1 MKNLGN
7 MLKQAQQMQSRMQ
20 EMQAKLEATEVE
32 GSSGG
37 GMVKVRLTGKGDL
50 RRVTIDPS
58 LMNTDE
64 REVLEDLL
72 VAAHADAKQKV
83 EATMAEEMQNAE
95 IHADCMEARA
105 IAYEAEVERLREGQW
120 WIPITEKLPERYQ
133 SVLRREESAAFSG
146 SRPRGTH
153 GSGDAPHGNHSTYS
167 DVARRNRIRIINKG
181 TLI

>member
-7 MLKQAQQMQSRMQ
+7 MLKQAQQMQTRMQ

-32 GSSGG
+32 GASGA

-58 LMNTDE
+58 LMVAEE

-83 EATMAEEMQNAE
+83 EATMAEEMQKATAGINLPPG
-95 IHADCMEARA
+95 M
-105 IAYEAEVERLREGQW
+105 
-120 WIPITEKLPERYQ
+120 KLP
-133 SVLRREESAAFSG
+133 F
-146 SRPRGTH
+146 
-153 GSGDAPHGNHSTYS
+153 
-167 DVARRNRIRIINKG
+167 
-181 TLI
+181 

>member
-50 RRVTIDPS
+50 RRVTIGPS
-58 LMNTDE
+58 LMNADE

-83 EATMAEEMQNAE
+83 EATMAEEMQKATAG
-95 IHADCMEARA
+95 ISLPPGM
-105 IAYEAEVERLREGQW
+105 
-120 WIPITEKLPERYQ
+120 KLP
-133 SVLRREESAAFSG
+133 F
-146 SRPRGTH
+146 
-153 GSGDAPHGNHSTYS
+153 
-167 DVARRNRIRIINKG
+167 
-181 TLI
+181 